1 MKLVHQVLSRH
12 PVDLTRRSTMP
23 PHTPR
28 HGSTA
33 AVAELP
39 TGTVTF
45 LFTDVE
51 GSTSHW
57 RLPGRQGYRCS
68 VPRSCTTPEE
78 GGSRHSDTREYS
90 VFSPPVLE
98 TSTISEELP
107 DALVTVS

>member
-1 MKLVHQVLSRH
+1 
-12 PVDLTRRSTMP
+12 MP
-23 PHTPR
+23 D
-28 HGSTA
+28 
-33 AVAELP
+33 LP

-78 GGSRHSDTREYS
+78 GGSRHSDTRAYT
-90 VFSPPVLE
+90 VCSPPVIQ
-98 TSTISEELP
+98 TSTISEEHT
-107 DALVTVS
+107 DALDTGS